1 MNDFVGKALAKLE
14 KLSEEQVEWVFN
26 NIIEQND
33 SFDCV
38 LESLSC
44 GLIIVDSNWHL
55 MKINTAARFFVDID
69 QGGAKDLCIW
79 NLIKNE
85 EMCSFLKVLAQKKY
99 THDSREF
106 SVVHGDKTLFLV
118 VSVVPFVRK
127 SNIDGSIITIEDV
140 TSKRQQEILSHR
152 MENLS
157 SLTKLAASVAHEIK
171 NPLGAISIHI
181 QLIQK
186 AIKKKRETDGMLPDE
201 KFLEKYLDVVNEE
214 ISELNSTVMDF
225 LFAVRPIQAN
235 FILDDPDDIIEKT
248 TDFLKYDFSQSNIS
262 FKLDL
267 EKKNQ
272 KLMIDPKLLR
282 DVLINLLQNAKAAIL
297 SCEDGRNGVLVLK
310 TFEKDNHFVI
320 TVADNGC
327 GMTNDQCSKI
337 FEPYYTT
344 KADGTG
350 LGLTTVYKIIKE
362 FKGDINVQSELNKG
376 TIFTISIPVPQ
387 KETKLLEE
395 KAN

>member
-1 MNDFVGKALAKLE
+1 
-14 KLSEEQVEWVFN
+14 
-26 NIIEQND
+26 
-33 SFDCV
+33 
-38 LESLSC
+38 
-44 GLIIVDSNWHL
+44 
-55 MKINTAARFFVDID
+55 
-69 QGGAKDLCIW
+69 
-79 NLIKNE
+79 
-85 EMCSFLKVLAQKKY
+85 
-99 THDSREF
+99 
-106 SVVHGDKTLFLV
+106 
-118 VSVVPFVRK
+118 
-127 SNIDGSIITIEDV
+127 
-140 TSKRQQEILSHR
+140 
-152 MENLS
+152 
-157 SLTKLAASVAHEIK
+157 
-171 NPLGAISIHI
+171 I

-248 TDFLKYDFSQSNIS
+248 TDFLEYDFSQSNIS

-272 KLMIDPKLLR
+272 KLLIDPKLLR